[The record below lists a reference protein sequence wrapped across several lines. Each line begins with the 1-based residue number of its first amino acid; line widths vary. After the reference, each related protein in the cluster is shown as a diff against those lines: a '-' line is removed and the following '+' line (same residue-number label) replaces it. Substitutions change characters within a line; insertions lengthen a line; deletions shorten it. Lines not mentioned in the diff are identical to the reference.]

1 MSDSA
6 VVLHEPWPDLARQR
20 EGVSLGIWV
29 FLSSEILFFGGLFL
43 GYATY
48 RYLYPEAFR
57 AAAQETELFYGAL
70 NTVLLLTSS
79 FTMTVALRS
88 ADFGYR
94 RMTLICLTVT
104 ALLGCGFL
112 VGKGFEYH
120 DDLTKGLFPGAQF
133 PLPAVQE
140 QMFWAFYWVMTGVHA
155 THLSVGIGLVAAVAV
170 LLYRGALRTES
181 TTFTAV
187 ALYWHFVD
195 IIWIL
200 LVPLIYLVGRP

>member
-1 MSDSA
+1 MSESA
-6 VVLHEPWPDLARQR
+6 SVLHEPWPDLARQR
-20 EGVSLGIWV
+20 EGVSLGMWV
-29 FLSSEILFFGGLFL
+29 FLASEVLFFGGLFL

-94 RMTLICLTVT
+94 RMTLIALVIT
-104 ALLGCGFL
+104 ALLGLAFL
-112 VGKGFEYH
+112 TGKGFEYH
-120 DDLTKGLFPGAQF
+120 DDLTKHLFPGPEF
-133 PLPAVQE
+133 SLPMAQE
-140 QMFWAFYWVMTGVHA
+140 QVFWAFYWVMTGVHA
-155 THLSVGIGLVAAVAV
+155 IHLSVGIGVVAV
-170 LLYRGALRTES
+170 VTVMLYRGSLHTES

-200 LVPLIYLVGRP
+200 LVPLIYLVGHP